1 MGPRITK
8 VNTRFHQ
15 AHLPGL
21 KLAITLRHLATAN
34 SYHGLAFSFRVPYN
48 SISKI
53 VREVCTASIKA
64 PKESGTLYPNYKG
77 FFSMIL
83 LAVVD
88 ADYKLMGY
96 SIGAHGSK
104 SDCAVLNASTLKAAV
119 EANLLNIP
127 PPEPLQNDDRPMP
140 SFPRR

>member
-1 MGPRITK
+1 
-8 VNTRFHQ
+8 
-15 AHLPGL
+15 
-21 KLAITLRHLATAN
+21 
-34 SYHGLAFSFRVPYN
+34 
-48 SISKI
+48 
-53 VREVCTASIKA
+53 
-64 PKESGTLYPNYKG
+64 
-77 FFSMIL
+77 MIL